1 MSGPNTEA
9 RPDTTRR
16 SSWSVFGGT
25 AERGPSIRGAAALA
39 RRHEGPRA
47 PARRRKP
54 RQVRCQPRR
63 RPGSRRYRA
72 TDQWGTKAER
82 AAAPIH
88 ACWPT
93 TVMCDSGTRAAPRLI
108 TGWQAAAAR
117 RLAGRGTAA
126 LVSSGQPP
134 APGWLPSSGTKQCR
148 PRYLGTQIRVP
159 VRKCHSGARWQHYW
173 QLRPAGM
180 TLDDL
185 ELTWTLNKRHTL

>member
-25 AERGPSIRGAAALA
+25 AERGPSMRGAAALS

-108 TGWQAAAAR
+108 TGWQAAR
-117 RLAGRGTAA
+117 PGVLPDAA
-126 LVSSGQPP
+126 LRPLSRRGS
-134 APGWLPSSGTKQCR
+134 LP
-148 PRYLGTQIRVP
+148 
-159 VRKCHSGARWQHYW
+159 
-173 QLRPAGM
+173 RPAGF
-180 TLDDL
+180 LPPVRSSADL
-185 ELTWTLNKRHTL
+185 GISARKFGCLCGSAIQVRGGSTIGSFDLQE